1 MNFTRIPMV
10 SQPHQINVNLFPH
23 QLSSIYKM
31 EKLENDNNIIK
42 EGYTKSTKI
51 GINADISGFGKTLS
65 MIGLVSRDKM
75 EWDIELPY
83 VFETIISEA
92 KSRIKNYFISRYNK
106 LPATLVLVSN
116 SIIGQWE
123 KELQKTTLKY
133 AVIKNC
139 KNLEVVRAEEIDI
152 VVVTPLHYNKL
163 VTMYYNF
170 AWKRFIYDE
179 PGHLKVSGMR
189 EIHAGFY
196 WFVTATPEEILGQHK
211 FCKGNFMRDILV
223 NIYDPDCFITD
234 LIIKNNPDFIKASF
248 EMPQTKYIFH
258 KCYQPLYN
266 VIERFVSHSVRT
278 MIEAGNIEGAIDA
291 LGGTKTSNI
300 VELIKSK
307 KIEEIYEID
316 SKINIYTLRDDQIKI
331 NQWLQ
336 KKERIEE
343 QIKEIGDK
351 YNDMLQSECNICA
364 EVLSSPVLET
374 NCQNLFCGKCL
385 FKWLER
391 KNTCPLCRSVIDLTS
406 LIYVSPP
413 SKIEDESK
421 CHHEKK
427 CHEEIKKMTKI
438 EKIIDIIKSNP
449 EGKFLVFSDYDNT
462 FYPICDA
469 LKDNEIEFV
478 QVKGAIKTRE
488 KNLDAFREGDV
499 PVIFLNSTTDGSGIN
514 LTESTDIILCH
525 QMDKSTE
532 KQIIGRA
539 LRIGRKEPLTV
550 HYIQIMK

>member
-10 SQPHQINVNLFPH
+10 SQPHEINVKLFPH

-42 EGYTKSTKI
+42 DGYTKNTKI

-65 MIGLVSRDKM
+65 MLGLIARDKM
-75 EWDIELPY
+75 IWDIELPF

-92 KSRIKNYFISRYNK
+92 KSRIKNYFISRFDK

-123 KELQKTTLKY
+123 KELEKTTLKY
-133 AVIKNC
+133 VVIKNS
-139 KNLEVVRAEEIDI
+139 KTLEVVRAEENDVI
-152 VVVTPLHYNKL
+152 VVTPLHYNKL
-163 VTMYYNF
+163 VTMYYKF

-179 PGHLKVSGMR
+179 PGHLKVAGMR

-248 EMPQTKYIFH
+248 EMPETKYIYH

-266 VIERFVSHSVRT
+266 VVERFVSNSVRI
-278 MIEAGNIEGAIDA
+278 MIEAGNIEGAIDS
-291 LGGTKTSNI
+291 LGGAKTSNI
-300 VELIKSK
+300 VDLIKSK
-307 KIEEIYEID
+307 KMEELIDIE
-316 SKINIYTLRDDQIKI
+316 SKIEIYTLRDDQIKI
-331 NQWLQ
+331 NQWMQ
-336 KKERIEE
+336 KKERIVE
-343 QIKEIGDK
+343 QIKEIEDK

-385 FKWLER
+385 FKWLEH
-391 KNTCPLCRSVIDLTS
+391 KNTCPLCRSVIDLKS
-406 LIYVSPP
+406 LIYVSP
-413 SKIEDESK
+413 SSLSDEL
-421 CHHEKK
+421 K
-427 CHEEIKKMTKI
+427 CHEEKEKEVKMTKI
-438 EKIIDIIKSNP
+438 EKIIDIIKNKP

-469 LKDNEIEFV
+469 LTDNEIDFV

-488 KNLDAFREGDV
+488 RNLDAFREGDV

-514 LTESTDIILCH
+514 LTESSDIILCH

-539 LRIGRKEPLTV
+539 LRIGRKEQLTV

>member
-10 SQPHQINVNLFPH
+10 SQPHEINVKLFPH

-31 EKLENDNNIIK
+31 EKLENDNIIIK
-42 EGYTKSTKI
+42 DGYTKNTKI

-65 MIGLVSRDKM
+65 MLGLIARDKM
-75 EWDIELPY
+75 EWDIELPF

-92 KSRIKNYFISRYNK
+92 KSRIKNYFISRFDK

-123 KELQKTTLKY
+123 KELEKTTLKY
-133 AVIKNC
+133 VVIKNS
-139 KNLEVVRAEEIDI
+139 KTLEVVRAEENDVI
-152 VVVTPLHYNKL
+152 VVTPLHYNKL
-163 VTMYYNF
+163 VTMYYKF

-179 PGHLKVSGMR
+179 PGHLKVAGMR

-248 EMPQTKYIFH
+248 EMPETKYIYH

-266 VIERFVSHSVRT
+266 VIERFVSNSVRI

-300 VELIKSK
+300 VDLIKSK
-307 KIEEIYEID
+307 KMEELIDIE
-316 SKINIYTLRDDQIKI
+316 SKIEIYTLRDDPIKI
-331 NQWLQ
+331 NQWMQ
-336 KKERIEE
+336 KKERIVE

-391 KNTCPLCRSVIDLTS
+391 KNTCPLCRSVIDLKS

-413 SKIEDESK
+413 ISGDEL
-421 CHHEKK
+421 K
-427 CHEEIKKMTKI
+427 CHEEKEKEVKMTKI
-438 EKIIDIIKSNP
+438 EKIIDIIKNKP
-449 EGKFLVFSDYDNT
+449 DGKFLVFSDYDNT

-469 LKDNEIEFV
+469 LTDNEIDFV

-488 KNLDAFREGDV
+488 RNLDAFREGDV

-514 LTESTDIILCH
+514 LTESSDIILCH

>member
-23 QLSSIYKM
+23 QLASIHKM

-42 EGYTKSTKI
+42 EGYTKNTKI

-65 MIGLVSRDKM
+65 MLGLIARDKM
-75 EWDIELPY
+75 DWDIELPY

-92 KSRIKNYFISRYNK
+92 KSRIKNYFVSRYDK

-123 KELQKTTLKY
+123 KELEKTTLKY

-139 KNLEVVRAEEIDI
+139 KNLEVVRAEENDV

-163 VTMYYNF
+163 ITMYYKF

-196 WFVTATPEEILGQHK
+196 WFVTATPEEIIGQHK

-234 LIIKNNPDFIKASF
+234 LIIKNNPEFIKASF
-248 EMPQTKYIFH
+248 EMPETKFIYH

-266 VIERFVSHSVRT
+266 VIERFVSNTVRT

-307 KIEEIYEID
+307 KIEEIYDIE
-316 SKINIYTLRDDQIKI
+316 SKINIYTLREDDIKV

-336 KKERIEE
+336 KKERIQE
-343 QIKEIGDK
+343 QIKEIEEK

-364 EVLSSPVLET
+364 EVLTSPVLET

-391 KNTCPLCRSVIDLTS
+391 KNTCPLCRSVIDIKN
-406 LIYVSPP
+406 LIYIST
-413 SKIEDESK
+413 EDEDVNK
-421 CHHEKK
+421 GKKEEK
-427 CHEEIKKMTKI
+427 ETKMTKI
-438 EKIIDIIKSNP
+438 EKIIDIIKSKP

-469 LKDNEIEFV
+469 LRDNDIEFV

-514 LTESTDIILCH
+514 LTESSDIILCH

>member
-10 SQPHQINVNLFPH
+10 SQPHEINVKLFPH

-42 EGYTKSTKI
+42 EGYTKNTKI

-65 MIGLVSRDKM
+65 MLGLIARDKM
-75 EWDIELPY
+75 TWDIELPY

-92 KSRIKNYFISRYNK
+92 KSRIKNYFVSRFDK
-106 LPATLVLVSN
+106 LPTTLVLVSN
-116 SIIGQWE
+116 SILGQWE
-123 KELQKTTLKY
+123 KELEKTTLKY
-133 AVIKNC
+133 TVIRNNKM
-139 KNLEVVRAEEIDI
+139 LENIKAEENDV

-163 VTMYYNF
+163 ITMYHKF
-170 AWKRFIYDE
+170 SWKRFIYDE
-179 PGHLKVSGMR
+179 PGHLKVAGMR

-234 LIIKNNPDFIKASF
+234 LIIKNNPEFIKASF
-248 EMPQTKYIFH
+248 EMPETKYIFH

-266 VIERFVSHSVRT
+266 VIERFVSNSVRI
-278 MIEAGNIEGAIDA
+278 MIEAGNIEGAIDS

-300 VELIKSK
+300 VDLIKSK
-307 KIEEIYEID
+307 KMEELIDID
-316 SKINIYTLRDDQIKI
+316 SKIEIYTLRDDPIKI
-331 NQWLQ
+331 NQWMQ
-336 KKERIEE
+336 KKERIVE
-343 QIKEIGDK
+343 QIKEIEDK

-391 KNTCPLCRSVIDLTS
+391 KNTCPLCRSNIDLKS
-406 LIYVSPP
+406 LIYVSVSPP
-413 SKIEDESK
+413 TSGDEL
-421 CHHEKK
+421 K
-427 CHEEIKKMTKI
+427 CHEEKEKEVKMTKI
-438 EKIIDIIKSNP
+438 EKIIDIIKSKP

-469 LKDNEIEFV
+469 LTDNEIDFV

-488 KNLDAFREGDV
+488 RNLDAFREGDV

-514 LTESTDIILCH
+514 LTESSDIILCH

>member
-10 SQPHQINVNLFPH
+10 SQPHEINVNLFPH

-42 EGYTKSTKI
+42 DGYTKNTKI

-65 MIGLVSRDKM
+65 MLGLIARDKM

-92 KSRIKNYFISRYNK
+92 KSRIKNYFVSRYDK
-106 LPATLVLVSN
+106 LPTTLVLVSN

-123 KELQKTTLKY
+123 KELEKTMLKY
-133 AVIKNC
+133 TVIKNS
-139 KNLEVVRAEEIDI
+139 KSLEIVKAEENDVI
-152 VVVTPLHYNKL
+152 VVTPLHYNKL
-163 VTMYYNF
+163 VTMYHKF

-179 PGHLKVSGMR
+179 PGHLKVAGMR

-234 LIIKNNPDFIKASF
+234 LIIKNNPEFIKASF
-248 EMPQTKYIFH
+248 EMPETTYIYH

-266 VIERFVSHSVRT
+266 VIERFVSNSVRI

-291 LGGTKTSNI
+291 LGGAKTSNI
-300 VELIKSK
+300 VDLIKSK
-307 KIEEIYEID
+307 KMEEIIDID
-316 SKINIYTLRDDQIKI
+316 SKIEIYTLRDDQIKI

-336 KKERIEE
+336 KKERIVE
-343 QIKEIGDK
+343 QIKEIEDK

-391 KNTCPLCRSVIDLTS
+391 KNTCPLCRSSIDLKS

-413 SKIEDESK
+413 TSGDEF
-421 CHHEKK
+421 K
-427 CHEEIKKMTKI
+427 CHEEKEKEVKMTKI
-438 EKIIDIIKSNP
+438 EKIIDIIKSKP

-469 LKDNEIEFV
+469 LTDNEIDFV

-488 KNLDAFREGDV
+488 RNLDAFREGDV

-514 LTESTDIILCH
+514 LTESSDIILCH

>member
-1 MNFTRIPMV
+1 MSFTRIPMV
-10 SQPHQINVNLFPH
+10 SQPHQINVSLYPH
-23 QLSSIYKM
+23 QLASIYKM
-31 EKLENDNNIIK
+31 EKLETDNNIIK

-51 GINADISGFGKTLS
+51 GINADMSGFGKTLS
-65 MIGLVSRDKM
+65 MLGLIARDKM

-92 KSRIKNYFISRYNK
+92 KSRIKNYFVSRYDK
-106 LPATLVLVSN
+106 LPTTLILVSN

-123 KELQKTTLKY
+123 KELEKTTLKY
-133 AVIKNC
+133 TVIKNC
-139 KNLEVVRAEEIDI
+139 KNLEVVRAEENDV

-163 VTMYYNF
+163 VTMYYKF

-189 EIHAGFY
+189 EVHAGFY

-234 LIIKNNPDFIKASF
+234 LIIKNNPEFIKASF
-248 EMPQTKYIFH
+248 EMPETKYIYH

-266 VIERFVSHSVRT
+266 VIERFVSQSVRT

-307 KIEEIYEID
+307 KMEEIFEID
-316 SKINIYTLRDDQIKI
+316 SKINIYTLREDPIKI

-343 QIKEIGDK
+343 QIKEIENK
-351 YNDMLQSECNICA
+351 YNEMIHSECNICA
-364 EVLSSPVLET
+364 EALSSPVLET

-391 KNTCPLCRSVIDLTS
+391 KNTCPLCRSVIDLKN
-406 LIYVSPP
+406 LIYIS
-413 SKIEDESK
+413 SSSEESK
-421 CHHEKK
+421 NVEEKEK
-427 CHEEIKKMTKI
+427 EIKKMTKI
-438 EKIIDIIKSNP
+438 EKIIDIIKSKP

-469 LKDNEIEFV
+469 LRDNEIEFV

-488 KNLDAFREGDV
+488 KNLDSFRDGNV

-539 LRIGRKEPLTV
+539 LRIGRKEPLSV

>member
-1 MNFTRIPMV
+1 
-10 SQPHQINVNLFPH
+10 
-23 QLSSIYKM
+23 
-31 EKLENDNNIIK
+31 
-42 EGYTKSTKI
+42 
-51 GINADISGFGKTLS
+51 
-65 MIGLVSRDKM
+65 
-75 EWDIELPY
+75 
-83 VFETIISEA
+83 
-92 KSRIKNYFISRYNK
+92 
-106 LPATLVLVSN
+106 
-116 SIIGQWE
+116 
-123 KELQKTTLKY
+123 
-133 AVIKNC
+133 
-139 KNLEVVRAEEIDI
+139 
-152 VVVTPLHYNKL
+152 
-163 VTMYYNF
+163 MYHKF

-179 PGHLKVSGMR
+179 PGHLKVVGMR

-234 LIIKNNPDFIKASF
+234 LIIKNNPEFIKASF
-248 EMPQTKYIFH
+248 EMPETKYIFH

-266 VIERFVSHSVRT
+266 VVERFVSNSVRI

-291 LGGTKTSNI
+291 LGGSKTSNI

-307 KIEEIYEID
+307 KMEELIDIE
-316 SKINIYTLRDDQIKI
+316 SKIEIYTLRDDPIKI
-331 NQWLQ
+331 NKWLQ
-336 KKERIEE
+336 KKERIVE
-343 QIKEIGDK
+343 QIKEIEDK

-391 KNTCPLCRSVIDLTS
+391 KNTCPLCRSNIDLKS
-406 LIYVSPP
+406 LIYVSQPI
-413 SKIEDESK
+413 SGDETK
-421 CHHEKK
+421 CQKEK
-427 CHEEIKKMTKI
+427 EVKMTKI
-438 EKIIDIIKSNP
+438 EKIIDIIKSKP

-469 LKDNEIEFV
+469 LKDNEIDFV

-488 KNLDAFREGDV
+488 RNLDAFREGDV

-514 LTESTDIILCH
+514 LTESSDIILCH

>member
-1 MNFTRIPMV
+1 
-10 SQPHQINVNLFPH
+10 
-23 QLSSIYKM
+23 M

-42 EGYTKSTKI
+42 DGYTKSTKI

-65 MIGLVSRDKM
+65 MLGLIARDKM
-75 EWDIELPY
+75 EWNVEIPH

-92 KSRIKNYFISRYNK
+92 KSRIKNYFISRYDK

-123 KELQKTTLKY
+123 KELEKTTLKY
-133 AVIKNC
+133 VVIKNS
-139 KNLEVVRAEEIDI
+139 KTLEVVRAEENDVI
-152 VVVTPLHYNKL
+152 VVTPLHYNKL
-163 VTMYYNF
+163 VTMYYKF

-179 PGHLKVSGMR
+179 PGHLKVAGMR

-234 LIIKNNPDFIKASF
+234 LIIKNNPDFVKASF
-248 EMPQTKYIFH
+248 EMPETTYIYH

-266 VIERFVSHSVRT
+266 VIERFVSNSVRI

-291 LGGTKTSNI
+291 LGGEKTSNI

-307 KIEEIYEID
+307 KMEELIDID
-316 SKINIYTLRDDQIKI
+316 SKIEIYTLRDDQIKI

-336 KKERIEE
+336 KKERILE
-343 QIKEIGDK
+343 QIKEIEDK

-391 KNTCPLCRSVIDLTS
+391 KNTCPLCRSDIDLKS
-406 LIYVSPP
+406 LIYISP
-413 SKIEDESK
+413 SSLGGELKY
-421 CHHEKK
+421 
-427 CHEEIKKMTKI
+427 HEEKEKEVKMTKI
-438 EKIIDIIKSNP
+438 EKIIDIIKSKP
-449 EGKFLVFSDYDNT
+449 DGKFLVFSDYDNT

-469 LKDNEIEFV
+469 LTDNEIDFV

-514 LTESTDIILCH
+514 LTESSDIILCH

>member
-23 QLSSIYKM
+23 QLASIHKM
-31 EKLENDNNIIK
+31 EKLERDNNIIK
-42 EGYTKSTKI
+42 EGYTKNTKI

-65 MIGLVSRDKM
+65 MLGLVSRDKM
-75 EWDIELPY
+75 EWDTELPY

-92 KSRIKNYFISRYNK
+92 KNRIKNYFVSRYDK

-123 KELQKTTLKY
+123 KELEKTTLNY
-133 AVIKNC
+133 TVIKNC
-139 KNLEVVRAEEIDI
+139 KNLELVRAEENDV

-163 VTMYYNF
+163 VTMYYKY

-248 EMPQTKYIFH
+248 EMPETQYIYH
-258 KCYQPLYN
+258 KCYQPIYN
-266 VIERFVSHSVRT
+266 VIERFVSNSVRT
-278 MIEAGNIEGAIDA
+278 MIEAGNIEGAIDV

-307 KIEEIYEID
+307 KMEEIYEIE
-316 SKINIYTLRDDQIKI
+316 SKINIYTLREDDIKI

-343 QIKEIGDK
+343 QIKEIEEK
-351 YNDMLQSECNICA
+351 YNDMLKSECNICA

-391 KNTCPLCRSVIDLTS
+391 KNTCPLCRSVIDMKNN
-406 LIYVSPP
+406 LIYISPE
-413 SKIEDESK
+413 KEKHDIIEKGSG
-421 CHHEKK
+421 
-427 CHEEIKKMTKI
+427 EIKMTKI
-438 EKIIDIIKSNP
+438 ETIINIIKSKP
-449 EGKFLVFSDYDNT
+449 DGKFLVFSDYDNT

-469 LKDNEIEFV
+469 LTDNEIDYV

-488 KNLDAFREGDV
+488 KNLESFREGNI

-539 LRIGRKEPLTV
+539 LRIGRKESLSV

>member
-1 MNFTRIPMV
+1 MV
-10 SQPHQINVNLFPH
+10 SQPHEINVNLFPH

-31 EKLENDNNIIK
+31 EKLENDNTIIK
-42 EGYTKSTKI
+42 DGYTKSTKI

-65 MIGLVSRDKM
+65 MLGLIARDKM
-75 EWDIELPY
+75 NWDIELPY

-92 KSRIKNYFISRYNK
+92 KSRIKNYFISRYDK

-123 KELQKTTLKY
+123 KELEKTNLKY
-133 AVIKNC
+133 VVIKNS
-139 KNLEVVRAEEIDI
+139 KTLETVRAEENDVI
-152 VVVTPLHYNKL
+152 VVTPLHYNKI
-163 VTMYYNF
+163 VTMYYKF

-179 PGHLKVSGMR
+179 PGHLKVAGMR

-196 WFVTATPEEILGQHK
+196 WFVTATPEEILAQHK

-248 EMPQTKYIFH
+248 EMPETSYIYH

-266 VIERFVSHSVRT
+266 VVERFVSNSVRI
-278 MIEAGNIEGAIDA
+278 MIEAGNIEGAIDS
-291 LGGTKTSNI
+291 LGGEKTSNI
-300 VELIKSK
+300 VDLIKSK
-307 KIEEIYEID
+307 KMEELIDID
-316 SKINIYTLRDDQIKI
+316 SKIEIYTLRDDQIKI

-336 KKERIEE
+336 KKERIVE
-343 QIKEIGDK
+343 QIKEIEDK
-351 YNDMLQSECNICA
+351 YNVMLQSECNICA
-364 EVLSSPVLET
+364 EVLSCPVLET

-391 KNTCPLCRSVIDLTS
+391 KNTCPLCRSVIDLKS

-413 SKIEDESK
+413 TSGDEL
-421 CHHEKK
+421 K
-427 CHEEIKKMTKI
+427 CHEKEKEVKMTKI
-438 EKIIDIIKSNP
+438 EKIIDIIKSKP

-469 LKDNEIEFV
+469 LRDNDIEFV

-488 KNLDAFREGDV
+488 KNLDAFREGDI

-514 LTESTDIILCH
+514 LTESSDIILCH